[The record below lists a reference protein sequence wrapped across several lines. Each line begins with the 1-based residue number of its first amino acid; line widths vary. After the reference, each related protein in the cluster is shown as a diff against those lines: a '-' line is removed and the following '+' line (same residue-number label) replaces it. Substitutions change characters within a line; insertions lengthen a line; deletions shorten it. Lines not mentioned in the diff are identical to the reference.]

1 MHNSGASR
9 RGGANVYL
17 ELFWLFENFE
27 AGLRAKR
34 SFRCSTKPTRHAR
47 T

>member
-1 MHNSGASR
+1 MQTSGASR
-9 RGGANVYL
+9 REIASAYL

-34 SFRCSTKPTRHAR
+34 SFRRSTKRTRHAR